1 VKRYGSVDA
10 VNGLSLSLPKGA
22 IYAPVGRNGSGKTTT
37 IRMLLDPSLP
47 DAGTVRALGMD
58 CHADRMKVRSG

>member
-10 VNGLSLSLPKGA
+10 ANGLSLSLPKGA
-22 IYAPVGRNGSGKTTT
+22 IYPPVGHNGSGKTTT
-37 IRMLLDPSLP
+37 IRMLLDLSLP
-47 DAGTVRALGMD
+47 DAGTARALGMD